1 MSLIH
6 LNIGSNQN
14 RRSNIRLAVESL
26 ELHFSDIVL
35 SSLFESPSEGFKGND
50 FYNVGVNINTLKT
63 ANEVVDILRDIE
75 NSLGRDRSLPKFSS
89 RIIDLDLVLYGGIID
104 EALNVPRKD
113 ILKYAFVL
121 APLAELNPEEIHPIE
136 GISYQNLWKTFQS
149 NQDYILRQYNVE
161 NLMNK

>member
-14 RRSNIRLAVESL
+14 RRTNICLAIESL
-26 ELHFSDIVL
+26 ELHFPDIVL

-63 ANEVVDILRDIE
+63 ANEVVDILRNIE
-75 NSLGRDRSLPKFSS
+75 NSIGRDRSLPKFSS

-104 EALNVPRKD
+104 ETLNVPRKD

-121 APLAELNPEEIHPIE
+121 APLAELNPEEIHPLE
-136 GISYQNLWKTFQS
+136 GTSYQSLWKTFQTE
-149 NQDYILRQYNVE
+149 QDFILKQYNIE
-161 NLMNK
+161 KLFE